1 MAVPLRSIPTRL
13 AIMSLVEPG
22 FIEQR
27 FRQGVKL
34 DREGFEENRV
44 ARHALAG
51 EDSYVMLSTLPEDI
65 DFELSVLG
73 TDHFGAAEEIE
84 GLSALAVVAHGQL
97 AQGVTA
103 IFFKY
108 FPPQFPARIFS
119 NAVDARAWLME
130 QRPLSRK

>member
-1 MAVPLRSIPTRL
+1 MPVQPRSIPTRL

-27 FRQGVKL
+27 FREGVKL

-44 ARHALAG
+44 ARHTLAG
-51 EDSYVMLSTLPEDI
+51 ETTYVMLSTLPEDI
-65 DFELSVLG
+65 DFELNVLG

-97 AQGVTA
+97 TQGVTA

-108 FPPQFPARIFS
+108 FPPQFPARIF
-119 NAVDARAWLME
+119 NNEVDARAWLME
-130 QRPLSRK
+130 QRPR

>member
-1 MAVPLRSIPTRL
+1 
-13 AIMSLVEPG
+13 MSLVEPG

-27 FRQGVKL
+27 FREGVKL
-34 DREGFEENRV
+34 DRAGFEENRA
-44 ARHALAG
+44 ARHLLA
-51 EDSYVMLSTLPEDI
+51 DKDTYVMLSTLPEDI

-97 AQGVTA
+97 TKGVTA

-108 FPPQFPARIFS
+108 FPPQFPAQVF
-119 NAVDARAWLME
+119 NNEADARAWLME
-130 QRPLSRK
+130 QRPR